1 MQKQNNCNSHGLFA
15 ITFGADNMIA
25 DSPENSTFDLS
36 QVRNHFLTCLENVE
50 LTKFLRNLKQQRLL
64 LKREAHNVIM
74 V

>member
-1 MQKQNNCNSHGLFA
+1 
-15 ITFGADNMIA
+15 MIA
-25 DSPENSTFDLS
+25 DSPENSMFDLS
-36 QVRNHFLTCLENVE
+36 QVRNHFLTCLESVE

>member
-1 MQKQNNCNSHGLFA
+1 
-15 ITFGADNMIA
+15 MIA
-25 DSPENSTFDLS
+25 DSPENSMFDLS